1 MALKTSLII
10 DLAGNIQT
18 RARQYG
24 SALGGLASRGQAAMR
39 GLQSTTQLA
48 VRGLD
53 KLGNRYTALLG
64 GGAATIAV
72 RGTMNIQEQLTRLG
86 ITADAS
92 DEIIK
97 GLHNSILDAANAP
110 DIRVDP
116 SQILTAVESIMEKTG
131 DLEFARA
138 NIRNIGLAI
147 QASGADGA
155 AIGDIFAEFQKQGM
169 SAKDALASV
178 DVLIAQGKAGAFTLK
193 DLARLGPRVVT
204 SYTALGRSGPRAMK
218 EMGAALQLIRMGTG
232 SSEEAATAW
241 EAMLATFKDK
251 KKLEFLQKSGVK
263 VFDPEELK
271 KGREVLR
278 PINEIIKEVLQAA
291 GKKSSN
297 LSMVFDQTAI
307 RAFNQA
313 LGELNRTGGL
323 ATLDQ
328 LMKIEGDGSTVQRD
342 SARAAATANAALQSL
357 KTTWGKFADSNLSG
371 PIQKVADALNAI
383 EPGRLETAL
392 DSASAVPLQIMEK
405 CAEWGIDVFM
415 HYSFPRHMAMETIV
429 GRYNILKANAEA
441 LGIEFVDVTAPDPT
455 GEAGTSGAQQFVLED
470 VPQQAAKY
478 PDKKVAFFTT
488 NCSMQP
494 AMQAAI
500 LDLDNAYYPLPC
512 CPSPYHGFPAT
523 LGLELELGDDE
534 AALKAI
540 AEKLAEHDAVGRFST
555 WPTPVAMSIIEI
567 GVEYGKGW
575 ALGEI
580 TDRNNADILMEL
592 FNESVPG
599 AKIENY
605 TNAEGTTL
613 NNYYTILLSQVD
625 FNDYL

>member
-1 MALKTSLII
+1 MEITICLFRRLYDILFIFHLTNLRTPLELDDPKSLKVDKEEPNMKKLLSIVLALAMLLTLTTV
-10 DLAGNIQT
+10 A
-18 RARQYG
+18 A
-24 SALGGLASRGQAAMR
+24 SA
-39 GLQSTTQLA
+39 
-48 VRGLD
+48 
-53 KLGNRYTALLG
+53 
-64 GGAATIAV
+64 
-72 RGTMNIQEQLTRLG
+72 E
-86 ITADAS
+86 TADEGTWKVAILTGTTSQGEEEFRAAEKALEKYGPEHIITDTYPDNFMSETETTISKLVAFAS
-92 DEIIK
+92 D
-97 GLHNSILDAANAP
+97 P
-110 DIRVDP
+110 DVKAIVMCQAVPGATPGIQKIR
-116 SQILTAVESIMEKTG
+116 
-131 DLEFARA
+131 
-138 NIRNIGLAI
+138 
-147 QASGADGA
+147 
-155 AIGDIFAEFQKQGM
+155 
-169 SAKDALASV
+169 
-178 DVLIAQGKAGAFTLK
+178 
-193 DLARLGPRVVT
+193 
-204 SYTALGRSGPRAMK
+204 
-218 EMGAALQLIRMGTG
+218 EMGRDDILFIAGTPQEDPAVI
-232 SSEEAATAW
+232 SEAADIIMYAN
-241 EAMLATFKDK
+241 EAG
-251 KKLEFLQKSGVK
+251 Q
-263 VFDPEELK
+263 
-271 KGREVLR
+271 
-278 PINEIIKEVLQAA
+278 
-291 GKKSSN
+291 
-297 LSMVFDQTAI
+297 
-307 RAFNQA
+307 
-313 LGELNRTGGL
+313 
-323 ATLDQ
+323 
-328 LMKIEGDGSTVQRD
+328 GDT
-342 SARAAATANAALQSL
+342 
-357 KTTWGKFADSNLSG
+357 
-371 PIQKVADALNAI
+371 
-383 EPGRLETAL
+383 
-392 DSASAVPLQIMEK
+392 IMEK

-540 AEKLAEHDAVGRFST
+540 AEKLAEHDAVDRFST

-580 TDRNNADILMEL
+580 TDRNNSEILMEL
-592 FNESVPG
+592 FNASVPG

-613 NNYYTILLSQVD
+613 DNYYTILLSQVD